1 MSGFGRP
8 FGGLD
13 DGDDNDSRHLM
24 NEHENILWRLF
35 HRTKKDE
42 WIYMEIWR
50 FFSFLQRWNLIYD
63 AIDVESV
70 AER

>member
-1 MSGFGRP
+1 MKTSSGDF
-8 FGGLD
+8 F
-13 DGDDNDSRHLM
+13 
-24 NEHENILWRLF
+24 IAQ
-35 HRTKKDE
+35 KKDE
-42 WIYMEIWR
+42 RIYMEIWR